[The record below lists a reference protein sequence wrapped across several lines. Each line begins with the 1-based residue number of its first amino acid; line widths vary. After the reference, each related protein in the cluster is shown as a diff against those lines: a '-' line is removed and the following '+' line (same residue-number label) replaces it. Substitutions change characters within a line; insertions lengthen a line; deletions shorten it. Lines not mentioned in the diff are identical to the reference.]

1 LKDEAPRWADSKNDN
16 FPSIRPSR
24 RKRARRVL
32 ARFLITLCIGVA
44 GTLAWQ
50 SYGDAAREMIAKSSP
65 QLSWLAP
72 QAAAVRTPPAVQ
84 TSPNMVASAAP
95 SPDLQQLKAMSLGI
109 AAMRQSVDQLQN
121 RMTNVD
127 QLQNRMTNEITK
139 LRAAQ
144 QDVDQLQNRMT
155 NEITKLRAA
164 QQEIL
169 DKISMPPPRSAA
181 APTHNPPPTPSSQ
194 QAVRLGP
201 QPSRQ
206 PQSSQAPQQQ
216 SCPGSGAGFC

>member
-1 LKDEAPRWADSKNDN
+1 MDETSHWADSKNDN

-72 QAAAVRTPPAVQ
+72 QAAAAQTPPAVQ

-95 SPDLQQLKAMSLGI
+95 SPDQQQLKAMSLGI
-109 AAMRQSVDQLQN
+109 AAMRRSVDQLQ
-121 RMTNVD
+121 
-127 QLQNRMTNEITK
+127 
-139 LRAAQ
+139 
-144 QDVDQLQNRMT
+144 

-216 SCPGSGAGFC
+216 SCPVSGAGFC

>member
-1 LKDEAPRWADSKNDN
+1 MSAKLSHSRSDVSTWRTEPLMDETSHWADSKNDN
-16 FPSIRPSR
+16 FPSIWPSR

-32 ARFLITLCIGVA
+32 ARFLITLCIGVG

-121 RMTNVD
+121 RMTN
-127 QLQNRMTNEITK
+127 
-139 LRAAQ
+139 
-144 QDVDQLQNRMT
+144 
-155 NEITKLRAA
+155 EITKLRAA

-169 DKISMPPPRSAA
+169 DKISTPPPRSAA

>member
-1 LKDEAPRWADSKNDN
+1 MSSQLSHSRSDVSTSDAGRHPRRSLSQPRSEVSTSLRGTEPLEDEAPRWTYSKNDN

-24 RKRARRVL
+24 RKRARRAL
-32 ARFLITLCIGVA
+32 ARFLITLCIGVG

-72 QAAAVRTPPAVQ
+72 QAAVVQTPPAVQ

-95 SPDLQQLKAMSLGI
+95 SPDQQQLKAMSLGI
-109 AAMRQSVDQLQN
+109 AAMRQSVDKLQN
-121 RMTNVD
+121 
-127 QLQNRMTNEITK
+127 Q
-139 LRAAQ
+139 
-144 QDVDQLQNRMT
+144 MT

-169 DKISMPPPRSAA
+169 DKISMPPPRPAA
-181 APTHNPPPTPSSQ
+181 APTH
-194 QAVRLGP
+194 
-201 QPSRQ
+201 
-206 PQSSQAPQQQ
+206 
-216 SCPGSGAGFC
+216 

>member
-1 LKDEAPRWADSKNDN
+1 MDETSRWADSRNDN

-24 RKRARRVL
+24 RKQARRAL
-32 ARFLITLCIGVA
+32 ARFLITLCIGVG

-72 QAAAVRTPPAVQ
+72 QAAAVQTPPAVP
-84 TSPNMVASAAP
+84 PNMVASAAP

-121 RMTNVD
+121 QMTH
-127 QLQNRMTNEITK
+127 
-139 LRAAQ
+139 
-144 QDVDQLQNRMT
+144 
-155 NEITKLRAA
+155 EITKLRAA

-169 DKISMPPPRSAA
+169 DKISAPRSGR
-181 APTHNPPPTPSSQ
+181 PLHRRT
-194 QAVRLGP
+194 
-201 QPSRQ
+201 
-206 PQSSQAPQQQ
+206 
-216 SCPGSGAGFC
+216 

>member
-1 LKDEAPRWADSKNDN
+1 MSSKLSHSRSDVSTWRTEPLMDETSHWADSKNDN

-72 QAAAVRTPPAVQ
+72 QAAAVQ
-84 TSPNMVASAAP
+84 TSPNMVPSAAP
-95 SPDLQQLKAMSLGI
+95 SPDQQQLKPRALGI

-121 RMTNVD
+121 
-127 QLQNRMTNEITK
+127 Q
-139 LRAAQ
+139 
-144 QDVDQLQNRMT
+144 MT

-181 APTHNPPPTPSSQ
+181 APTHKPPPTPSSQ
-194 QAVRLGP
+194 AAVR
-201 QPSRQ
+201 
-206 PQSSQAPQQQ
+206 
-216 SCPGSGAGFC
+216 

>member
-1 LKDEAPRWADSKNDN
+1 MSSKLSHSRSDVSTWRTEPLMDETSHWADSKNDN

-50 SYGDAAREMIAKSSP
+50 SYGDTAREMIAKSSP

-72 QAAAVRTPPAVQ
+72 QAAAAQTPPAVQ

-95 SPDLQQLKAMSLGI
+95 SPDQQQLKAMSLGI

-121 RMTNVD
+121 RMTN
-127 QLQNRMTNEITK
+127 
-139 LRAAQ
+139 
-144 QDVDQLQNRMT
+144 
-155 NEITKLRAA
+155 EITKLRAA
-164 QQEIL
+164 QQEVL
-169 DKISMPPPRSAA
+169 DKISAPRSGRPLHRRTNPCRRRRRRSPRCADGQTELPGAA
-181 APTHNPPPTPSSQ
+181 A
-194 QAVRLGP
+194 
-201 QPSRQ
+201 
-206 PQSSQAPQQQ
+206 QSSRFPVVLDRIFRT
-216 SCPGSGAGFC
+216 C